1 MCRPISNFAHV
12 KAVLLR
18 GKLPKGELEGRQTKG
33 EAPALALLAR
43 GERVF
48 VALSG
53 NASWAVAVLLYIL
66 HLIGRQALH
75 DVDWLAKRDTQSST
89 SLAPLS
95 LSLPCIS
102 LFLCWFPL
110 SLSTSSLRTCSIL
123 SHLLTPSVC
132 LSVSQPALF
141 VCACLYCW
149 PKTKASQQDT
159 N

>member
-18 GKLPKGELEGRQTKG
+18 GKLPKRELEGRQAKG

-48 VALSG
+48 LALSG

-66 HLIGRQALH
+66 HLIGWQALH

-95 LSLPCIS
+95 LSLLYLS
-102 LFLCWFPL
+102 V

-132 LSVSQPALF
+132 LSVSQFALF

>member
-12 KAVLLR
+12 KAVLVKGRCWR
-18 GKLPKGELEGRQTKG
+18 GNGRRGEG
-33 EAPALALLAR
+33 EVPALTLLAR

-53 NASWAVAVLLYIL
+53 NASWAVAVLLHIL

-89 SLAPLS
+89 SLSPLPLS
-95 LSLPCIS
+95 L
-102 LFLCWFPL
+102 L
-110 SLSTSSLRTCSIL
+110 SLSPLSISSISVGFL
-123 SHLLTPSVC
+123 SKDMQHFEPLVDAVC
-132 LSVSQPALF
+132 LSVCQSALF